1 MYKILTPDFRNQ
13 IIESL
18 DTQAREL
25 NTCDDTPFVR
35 MQKVRLSAIKNLIL
49 NLPDGYPIPLER

>member
-1 MYKILTPDFRNQ
+1 MYKILTHDFRNQ

-35 MQKVRLSAIKNLIL
+35 MQKVRLSMIKNLIL
-49 NLPDGYPIPLER
+49 NLPDGYPIPLES